1 MERNIE
7 LKEMPSQAILGKRFR
22 TSTEKIQG
30 DIGAGFGALFGYLG
44 ELGEYPSGPPFALYY
59 GGMDFN
65 PEDFE
70 MELCIPVN
78 RLLEGKKISWR
89 GRSPGGWRRSPC
101 IKGLTARWSRPTA
114 TWMPG

>member
-44 ELGEYPSGPPFALYY
+44 ELGEYPSGAPFALYY

-78 RLLEGKKISWR
+78 RLLEGKEDIVAR
-89 GRSPGGWRRSPC
+89 EVPGGLAAVTMH
-101 IKGLTARWSRPTA
+101 KGPYARWSRPTT